1 MCAKSISVNAMSDLL
16 HLRGV
21 RAGYG
26 ATVVLED
33 IAFSLPERSSLAV
46 LGRNGVGKTTL
57 LGTIMGHTTLHG
69 GAIEY
74 RGKEVSQLPVY
85 ERSRLGM
92 GFVPQGRWIFPSLTV
107 EENLTVAGRPGPWT
121 LERVYDLFPGLAER
135 RTHMGNQISGGE
147 QQMLAI
153 GRALMGNPALL
164 LMDEPLEGLAPIIV
178 DAILGVL
185 QRLIR
190 EESLTVVLVEQSARL
205 ALEVTE
211 RVMVLNRGCIVFS
224 GPSAELLADPA
235 RLANLIVV

>member
-1 MCAKSISVNAMSDLL
+1 MPDLL
-16 HLRGV
+16 RLNGV
-21 RAGYG
+21 YAGYG
-26 ATVVLED
+26 PTVVLED
-33 IAFSLPERSSLAV
+33 IALALPERSSLAV

-57 LGTIMGHTTLHG
+57 LGTVMGHTTLHRG
-69 GAIEY
+69 VIEY
-74 RGKEVSQLPVY
+74 RGKAVSRLPVY
-85 ERSRLGM
+85 ERARLGM

-107 EENLTVAGRPGPWT
+107 QENLTVAERPGPWT
-121 LERVYDLFPGLAER
+121 LARVYDLFPSLAER
-135 RTHMGNQISGGE
+135 RAHMGHQISGGE

-178 DAILGVL
+178 DAILAVM

-211 RVMVLNRGCIVFS
+211 RAMVLNRGCIVFS
-224 GPSAELLADPA
+224 GPSAELLADPQ
-235 RLANLIVV
+235 RLANLVAV